1 MLYQNIVVLCKGKGI
16 SISKLEKETGLGN
29 GTVGRWEK
37 SSPSVENVKKVA
49 DYFDVSVDYLISQ
62 KSAVQS

>member
-16 SISKLEKETGLGN
+16 SIAKLEKETGLGN

-49 DYFDVSVDYLISQ
+49 DYFEVSVDYLIS
-62 KSAVQS
+62 KGAMQS

>member
-16 SISKLEKETGLGN
+16 SIAKLEKETGLGN

-62 KSAVQS
+62 SAVQS

>member
-49 DYFDVSVDYLISQ
+49 DYFEVSVDYLIS
-62 KSAVQS
+62 KGAMQS

>member
-49 DYFDVSVDYLISQ
+49 DYFNVSVDYLISQ
-62 KSAVQS
+62 SAVQN

>member
-49 DYFDVSVDYLISQ
+49 DYFEVSVDYLIS
-62 KSAVQS
+62 

>member
-49 DYFDVSVDYLISQ
+49 DYFQVSVDYLISQ
-62 KSAVQS
+62 STVQS

>member
-49 DYFDVSVDYLISQ
+49 DYFNVSVDYIISQ
-62 KSAVQS
+62 SAVQS

>member
-29 GTVGRWEK
+29 GTVVRWEK

-49 DYFDVSVDYLISQ
+49 DYFQVSVDYLISQ
-62 KSAVQS
+62 SAVQS

>member
-1 MLYQNIVVLCKGKGI
+1 LLYQNIVVLCKGKGI

-49 DYFDVSVDYLISQ
+49 DYFQVSVDYLISQ
-62 KSAVQS
+62 SAVQS

>member
-29 GTVGRWEK
+29 GTVGRWER

-49 DYFDVSVDYLISQ
+49 DYFNVSVDYLIS

>member
-49 DYFDVSVDYLISQ
+49 DYFKVSVDYLISQ
-62 KSAVQS
+62 SAVQS

>member
-49 DYFDVSVDYLISQ
+49 DYFEVSVDYLISQ
-62 KSAVQS
+62 SAVQS

>member
-16 SISKLEKETGLGN
+16 SIAKLEKETGLGN

-49 DYFDVSVDYLISQ
+49 DYFQVSVDYLISQ
-62 KSAVQS
+62 SAVQS

>member
-49 DYFDVSVDYLISQ
+49 DYFNVSVDYLISQ
-62 KSAVQS
+62 SAVQS

>member
-1 MLYQNIVVLCKGKGI
+1 MLYHNIVVLCKGKGI

-49 DYFDVSVDYLISQ
+49 DYFEVSVDYLISQ
-62 KSAVQS
+62 SAVQS

>member
-16 SISKLEKETGLGN
+16 SISKLEKEIGLGN

-49 DYFDVSVDYLISQ
+49 DYFEVSVDYLISQ
-62 KSAVQS
+62 SAVQS

>member
-1 MLYQNIVVLCKGKGI
+1 LLYQNIVVLCKGKGI
-16 SISKLEKETGLGN
+16 SIAKLEKETGLGN

-49 DYFDVSVDYLISQ
+49 DYFKVSVDYLISQ
-62 KSAVQS
+62 SAAQS

>member
-62 KSAVQS
+62 SAVQN

>member
-49 DYFDVSVDYLISQ
+49 DYFQVSVDYLISQ
-62 KSAVQS
+62 SAVQS

>member
-16 SISKLEKETGLGN
+16 SIAKLEKETGLGN

-62 KSAVQS
+62 SAVQG

>member
-16 SISKLEKETGLGN
+16 SIAKLEKETGLGN

-49 DYFDVSVDYLISQ
+49 DYFEVSVDYLISQ
-62 KSAVQS
+62 SAAQS

>member
-62 KSAVQS
+62 SAVQS